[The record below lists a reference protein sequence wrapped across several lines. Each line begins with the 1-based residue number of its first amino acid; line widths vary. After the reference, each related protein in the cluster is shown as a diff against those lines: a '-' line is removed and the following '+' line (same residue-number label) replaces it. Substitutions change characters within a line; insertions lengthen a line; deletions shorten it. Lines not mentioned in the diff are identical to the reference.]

1 LSSQQA
7 LDHNSSF
14 RILLSGS
21 SAQEERDLLDVKH
34 TDRSLLQ
41 RRNSLTTTLQA
52 FLDGMVVVIL
62 ILTLPFSLKG
72 ELTSHYIILALALL
86 GSMSVVY
93 DRMNIYRHHG
103 TMTNKALKLL
113 KAWSSAFAILL
124 LLAFVTKYTE
134 TYSRTVVLL
143 LYVTG
148 YLAQVCFHFGFRVL
162 QRHMASI
169 DANSKALVI
178 GSGALANHLYDR
190 INSNPWMP
198 EEIIGAVLTTE
209 YDSVE
214 ESSTRSTMPILGEL
228 VNIKSLI
235 KSYDI
240 QTIYIA
246 VSLDS
251 SPMIQQIYFD
261 LLNENVNIH
270 WAPNIFALNLINHSV
285 KELAGIPILT
295 LSETPL
301 IGTHLL
307 IKTIEDRVLAL
318 MILVLVSPLM
328 LVIAIMIRHESE
340 GPVFFRQE
348 RTGWDGK
355 NFKIWKFRSMRIHTE
370 ENGVVKQAT
379 RDDPRITRI
388 GRFIRR
394 TSIDELPQLF
404 NVLVGQMSLV
414 GPRPHALQHNQEYSK
429 QIEAYLARHRIK
441 PGITGLA
448 QIRGFRGE
456 TKELDQMEKR
466 VKYDL
471 EYINNWSL
479 WLDLSIL
486 VRTFFALKSDKAY

>member
-1 LSSQQA
+1 LQA
-7 LDHNSSF
+7 L
-14 RILLSGS
+14 
-21 SAQEERDLLDVKH
+21 
-34 TDRSLLQ
+34 
-41 RRNSLTTTLQA
+41 
-52 FLDGMVVVIL
+52 LDGLSVVIL
-62 ILTLPFSLKG
+62 ILALPFVFHGKLS
-72 ELTSHYIILALALL
+72 SHYIILALALL
-86 GSMSVVY
+86 GSMSVIY

-103 TMTNKALKLL
+103 TMTKKAFKLL
-113 KAWSSAFAILL
+113 KAWTSAFAFLL

-134 TYSRTVVLL
+134 TFSRTVVLL
-143 LYVTG
+143 LFIAG
-148 YLAQVCFHFGFRVL
+148 YLAQVSFHFGIRMI
-162 QRHMASI
+162 QRHMVSQEVNA
-169 DANSKALVI
+169 KALII
-178 GSGALANHLYDR
+178 GNGALANHLFER
-190 INSNPWMP
+190 INCNPWMP
-198 EEIIGAVLTTE
+198 EEVIGAVTNTDKDAIAE
-209 YDSVE
+209 PSD
-214 ESSTRSTMPILGEL
+214 RSPIPILGSLED
-228 VNIKSLI
+228 IKALI
-235 KSYDI
+235 KLHNI

-246 VSLDS
+246 ISLDS
-251 SPMIQQIYFD
+251 SPMIQKIYFD

-301 IGTHLL
+301 IGSHLL
-307 IKTIEDRVLAL
+307 IKAIEDRVLAFL
-318 MILVLVSPLM
+318 ILIFASPIM
-328 LVIAIMIRHESE
+328 LITAMLIKAESP

-355 NFKIWKFRSMRIHTE
+355 TFKIWKFRSMRPHAE

-404 NVLVGQMSLV
+404 NVLAGQMSLV
-414 GPRPHALQHNQEYSK
+414 GPRPHALQHNLEYSK

-448 QIRGFRGE
+448 QIRGLRGE
-456 TKELDQMEKR
+456 TKELAQMEKR

-486 VRTFFALKSDKAY
+486 VRTPFTLKNSNAY

>member
-1 LSSQQA
+1 M
-7 LDHNSSF
+7 
-14 RILLSGS
+14 
-21 SAQEERDLLDVKH
+21 LDVKQ
-34 TDRSLLQ
+34 TERSLLQ
-41 RRNSLTTTLQA
+41 RRNTLTTSLQA
-52 FLDGMVVVIL
+52 LFDGLAVVI
-62 ILTLPFSLKG
+62 ILLSLLFFLNG
-72 ELTSHYIILALALL
+72 ELTNHYIIMALALL
-86 GSMSVVY
+86 GSMSVIY

-103 TMTNKALKLL
+103 TMTKKAFKLL
-113 KAWSSAFAILL
+113 KAWSSAFAFLL
-124 LLAFVTKYTE
+124 LLAFATKHSD
-134 TYSRTVVLL
+134 TYSRTVIGLL
-143 LYVTG
+143 FVFG
-148 YLAQVCFHFGFRVL
+148 YLAQVFLHFGFRLL
-162 QRHMASI
+162 QRHMVSQE
-169 DANSKALVI
+169 ANTKALII
-178 GSGALANHLYDR
+178 GNGALARHLHHR
-190 INSNPWMP
+190 INHNPWMP
-198 EEIIGAVLTTE
+198 EEIVGAVLTADCQENQDEPATE
-209 YDSVE
+209 ELPV
-214 ESSTRSTMPILGEL
+214 LGRLED
-228 VNIKSLI
+228 IKTLI
-235 KSYDI
+235 KHHEI

-307 IKTIEDRVLAL
+307 LKTVEDRVLSL
-318 MILVLVSPLM
+318 FMLILVSPIM
-328 LVIAIMIRHESE
+328 LTTAILIKLESP

-355 NFKIWKFRSMRIHTE
+355 NFRIWKFRSMKLHTE
-370 ENGVVKQAT
+370 ENDEVKQAT
-379 RDDPRITRI
+379 WEDPRITKI

-404 NVLVGQMSLV
+404 NVLSGQMSLV
-414 GPRPHALQHNQEYSK
+414 GPRPHALQHNIEYSR

-456 TKELDQMEKR
+456 TRELEQMEKR

-486 VRTFFALKSDKAY
+486 ARTPFSLKSNNAY

>member
-1 LSSQQA
+1 
-7 LDHNSSF
+7 
-14 RILLSGS
+14 
-21 SAQEERDLLDVKH
+21 
-34 TDRSLLQ
+34 
-41 RRNSLTTTLQA
+41 
-52 FLDGMVVVIL
+52 M
-62 ILTLPFSLKG
+62 
-72 ELTSHYIILALALL
+72 LALALL
-86 GSMSVVY
+86 GSMSVIY

-103 TMTNKALKLL
+103 TMTKKAFKLL
-113 KAWSSAFAILL
+113 KAWSSAFAFLL

-134 TYSRTVVLL
+134 SYSRTVVLL
-143 LYVTG
+143 LFVLG
-148 YLAQVCFHFGFRVL
+148 YIAQVCLHFGIRMI
-162 QRHMASI
+162 QRHMVSQEFNA
-169 DANSKALVI
+169 KALII
-178 GSGALANHLYDR
+178 GNDALANHLYER

-198 EEIIGAVLTTE
+198 EEVVGAVPVNDNSDERPLVN
-209 YDSVE
+209 SPI
-214 ESSTRSTMPILGEL
+214 PILGAIED
-228 VNIKSLI
+228 IKGLI
-235 KSYDI
+235 KFHNI

-246 VSLDS
+246 VSLDG
-251 SPMIQQIYFD
+251 SPMIQKIYFE

-270 WAPNIFALNLINHSV
+270 WAPNIYALNLINHSV

-301 IGTHLL
+301 IGSHMV
-307 IKTIEDRVLAL
+307 IKAIEDRVLAFFTL
-318 MILVLVSPLM
+318 IFASPIMLVTAILVKLESP
-328 LVIAIMIRHESE
+328 

-355 NFKIWKFRSMRIHTE
+355 TFRIWKFRSMRLHTE
-370 ENGVVKQAT
+370 ENGAVKQAT

-404 NVLVGQMSLV
+404 NVLTGQMSMV
-414 GPRPHALQHNQEYSK
+414 GPRPHALQHNLEYSK
-429 QIEAYLARHRIK
+429 RIEAYLARHRIK

-456 TKELDQMEKR
+456 TKELAQMEKR

-486 VRTFFALKSDKAY
+486 VRTPFSLKNENAY

>member
-1 LSSQQA
+1 M
-7 LDHNSSF
+7 
-14 RILLSGS
+14 IIV
-21 SAQEERDLLDVKH
+21 AQEKMDLLDVKQ

-41 RRNSLTTTLQA
+41 RRNNLTTPLQA
-52 FLDGMVVVIL
+52 FLDGLTVVIL
-62 ILTLPFSLKG
+62 ILALPFALHG
-72 ELTSHYIILALALL
+72 QLTTHYIILALVLL
-86 GSMSVVY
+86 GSMSVIY

-103 TMTNKALKLL
+103 TMTKKAFKLL
-113 KAWSSAFAILL
+113 KAWSSAFAFLL

-143 LYVTG
+143 LFVFG
-148 YLAQVCFHFGFRVL
+148 YIAQVSLHFGVRL
-162 QRHMASI
+162 IQRHMVSQEV
-169 DANSKALVI
+169 NTKALII
-178 GSGALANHLYDR
+178 GSGALASHLYDR

-198 EEIIGAVLTTE
+198 EEVVGV
-209 YDSVE
+209 V
-214 ESSTRSTMPILGEL
+214 SSTGNDKATDSSGKSTMPMLGNLEDIKRL
-228 VNIKSLI
+228 INI
-235 KSYDI
+235 YEI
-240 QTIYIA
+240 QTVYIA

-270 WAPNIFALNLINHSV
+270 WAPNIYALNLINHSV

-301 IGTHLL
+301 IGSHLL
-307 IKTIEDRVLAL
+307 IKAIEDRVLAL
-318 MILVLVSPLM
+318 LILILASPIM
-328 LVIAIMIRHESE
+328 LITAILIKLESP

-355 NFKIWKFRSMRIHTE
+355 HFRIWKFRSMRLHAE
-370 ENGVVKQAT
+370 KGGLVKQAT

-404 NVLVGQMSLV
+404 NVLAGQMSLV
-414 GPRPHALQHNQEYSK
+414 GPRPHALQHNVEYSK
-429 QIEAYLARHRIK
+429 RIEAYLARHRIK

-456 TKELDQMEKR
+456 TKELEQMEKR

-486 VRTFFALKSDKAY
+486 LRTPFTLKSDNAY

>member
-1 LSSQQA
+1 M
-7 LDHNSSF
+7 
-14 RILLSGS
+14 
-21 SAQEERDLLDVKH
+21 AQEKMDLLDVKQ

-41 RRNSLTTTLQA
+41 RRNNLTTSLQA
-52 FLDGMVVVIL
+52 FLDGLTVVIL
-62 ILTLPFSLKG
+62 ILALPFALHG
-72 ELTSHYIILALALL
+72 QLTTHYIILALVLL
-86 GSMSVVY
+86 GSMSVIY

-103 TMTNKALKLL
+103 TMTKKAFKLL
-113 KAWSSAFAILL
+113 KAWSSAFAFLL

-143 LYVTG
+143 LFVFG
-148 YLAQVCFHFGFRVL
+148 YIAQVSLHFGVRL
-162 QRHMASI
+162 IQRHMVSQEV
-169 DANSKALVI
+169 NTKALII

-198 EEIIGAVLTTE
+198 EEVVGAV
-209 YDSVE
+209 
-214 ESSTRSTMPILGEL
+214 SSTGNDKTTDYSDKSAMPMLGNLED
-228 VNIKSLI
+228 IKRLI
-235 KSYDI
+235 NVHEI
-240 QTIYIA
+240 QTVYIA

-270 WAPNIFALNLINHSV
+270 WAPNIYALNLINHSV

-301 IGTHLL
+301 IGSHLL
-307 IKTIEDRVLAL
+307 IKAIEDRVLAL
-318 MILVLVSPLM
+318 LILILISPIM
-328 LVIAIMIRHESE
+328 LITAIMVKAESS
-340 GPVFFRQE
+340 GPVFFRQV

-355 NFKIWKFRSMRIHTE
+355 NFRILKFRSMRIHAE
-370 ENGVVKQAT
+370 EDGVVKQAT

-404 NVLVGQMSLV
+404 NVLAGQMSLV
-414 GPRPHALQHNQEYSK
+414 GPRPHALQHNLEYSK
-429 QIEAYLARHRIK
+429 RIEAYLARHRIK

-456 TKELDQMEKR
+456 TKELKQMEKR

-486 VRTFFALKSDKAY
+486 LRTPFTLKNDNAY

>member
-1 LSSQQA
+1 
-7 LDHNSSF
+7 
-14 RILLSGS
+14 
-21 SAQEERDLLDVKH
+21 
-34 TDRSLLQ
+34 
-41 RRNSLTTTLQA
+41 
-52 FLDGMVVVIL
+52 M
-62 ILTLPFSLKG
+62 
-72 ELTSHYIILALALL
+72 
-86 GSMSVVY
+86 GSMSVIY

-103 TMTNKALKLL
+103 TMTKKAFKLL
-113 KAWSSAFAILL
+113 KAWSSAFAFLL

-134 TYSRTVVLL
+134 TYSRAVVLL
-143 LYVTG
+143 LFVLG
-148 YLAQVCFHFGFRVL
+148 YLAQVSLHFGFRL
-162 QRHMASI
+162 IQRHMVSQE
-169 DANSKALVI
+169 ANTKALII

-190 INSNPWMP
+190 INNNPWMP
-198 EEIIGAVLTTE
+198 EEVVGAVSATDCDDTA
-209 YDSVE
+209 DH
-214 ESSTRSTMPILGEL
+214 SSKSAMPVVGRLED
-228 VNIKSLI
+228 IKRMI
-235 KSYDI
+235 RVYDI

-251 SPMIQQIYFD
+251 SPMIQQIYFE

-301 IGTHLL
+301 IGSHLL
-307 IKTIEDRVLAL
+307 IKAIEDLVLAL
-318 MILVLVSPLM
+318 LILILASPIM
-328 LVIAIMIRHESE
+328 LITAILIKVESP
-340 GPVFFRQE
+340 GPIFFRQE

-355 NFKIWKFRSMRIHTE
+355 QFRIWKFRSMRLHTE
-370 ENGVVKQAT
+370 KDGIVKQAT

-404 NVLVGQMSLV
+404 NVLAGQMSLV
-414 GPRPHALQHNQEYSK
+414 GPRPHALQHNLAYSK
-429 QIEAYLARHRIK
+429 RIEAYLARHRIK

-456 TKELDQMEKR
+456 TKELKQMEKR

-486 VRTFFALKSDKAY
+486 LRTPFNLKNDNAY

>member
-1 LSSQQA
+1 M
-7 LDHNSSF
+7 
-14 RILLSGS
+14 
-21 SAQEERDLLDVKH
+21 DLLDVKQ

-41 RRNSLTTTLQA
+41 RRNSLTTSFQA
-52 FLDGMVVVIL
+52 LLDGLSVVVVL
-62 ILTLPFSLKG
+62 LALLFFLHG
-72 ELTSHYIILALALL
+72 ELTTHYVILAMALL
-86 GSMSVVY
+86 GSMSVIY

-103 TMTNKALKLL
+103 TMTKKAFKLF
-113 KAWSSAFAILL
+113 KAWSTAFAFLL
-124 LLAFVTKYTE
+124 LLAFATKHSD
-134 TYSRTVVLL
+134 TYSRTVIGLL
-143 LYVTG
+143 FLFG
-148 YLAQVCFHFGFRVL
+148 YFTQVILHFGFRLL
-162 QRHMASI
+162 QRHMI
-169 DANSKALVI
+169 THEANTNALVI
-178 GSGALANHLYDR
+178 GNGALAKHLHHR
-190 INSNPWMP
+190 INNNPWMP
-198 EEIIGAVLTTE
+198 EEIIGAVLTSDCEETTE
-209 YDSVE
+209 SYAKADLQV
-214 ESSTRSTMPILGEL
+214 LGKLED
-228 VNIKSLI
+228 IKTLI
-235 KSYDI
+235 KRHQI

-307 IKTIEDRVLAL
+307 IKTVEDR
-318 MILVLVSPLM
+318 ILSLLILIMVSPIM
-328 LVIAIMIRHESE
+328 LVTAILIKTESS

-355 NFKIWKFRSMRIHTE
+355 TFRIWKFRSMKLHTE
-370 ENGVVKQAT
+370 ENGEVKQAT
-379 RDDPRITRI
+379 REDPRITRI

-404 NVLVGQMSLV
+404 NVLTGQMSLV
-414 GPRPHALQHNQEYSK
+414 GPRPHALQHNVEYSK

-448 QIRGFRGE
+448 QIRGYRGE
-456 TKELDQMEKR
+456 TKELEQMEKR

-479 WLDLSIL
+479 WLDISIL
-486 VRTFFALKSDKAY
+486 ARTPFSLRSGNVY

>member
-1 LSSQQA
+1 MLV
-7 LDHNSSF
+7 
-14 RILLSGS
+14 LLF
-21 SAQEERDLLDVKH
+21 
-34 TDRSLLQ
+34 
-41 RRNSLTTTLQA
+41 
-52 FLDGMVVVIL
+52 FLHG
-62 ILTLPFSLKG
+62 K
-72 ELTSHYIILALALL
+72 LTSHYVILAMALL
-86 GSMSVVY
+86 GSMSVIY

-103 TMTNKALKLL
+103 TMTKKAFKLL
-113 KAWSSAFAILL
+113 KAWSSAFAFLL
-124 LLAFVTKYTE
+124 LLAFATKHSE
-134 TYSRTVVLL
+134 TYSRTVVGLL
-143 LYVTG
+143 FLFG
-148 YLAQVCFHFGFRVL
+148 YFAQVFLHFGFRLL
-162 QRHMASI
+162 QRQMVSHE
-169 DANSKALVI
+169 ANTKALVI
-178 GSGALANHLYDR
+178 GNGALARHLHHR
-190 INSNPWMP
+190 INNNPCMP
-198 EEIIGAVLTTE
+198 EEIIGAILTTDCQE
-209 YDSVE
+209 TR
-214 ESSTRSTMPILGEL
+214 ESSTEAQSDLPILGKLEE
-228 VNIKSLI
+228 IKSLI
-235 KSYDI
+235 KRHEI

-307 IKTIEDRVLAL
+307 VKSIEDRVLSLL
-318 MILVLVSPLM
+318 MLILVSPIM
-328 LVIAIMIRHESE
+328 LATAIMIKIESP

-355 NFKIWKFRSMRIHTE
+355 NFRIWKFRSMRLHAE
-370 ENGVVKQAT
+370 EDGVVKQAT
-379 RDDPRITRI
+379 REDPRITRI

-404 NVLVGQMSLV
+404 NVLAGQMSLV
-414 GPRPHALQHNQEYSK
+414 GPRPHALQHNIEYSK

-456 TKELDQMEKR
+456 TKELEQMEQR

-486 VRTFFALKSDKAY
+486 ARTPFSLKSDNAY